1 VRWRF
6 FPEGVIYKKPTS
18 DILPRCFLLGFK
30 ISQSGPGLG
39 HLAGRREPA
48 EDGKA
53 QAFAQTHGIVQGGL
67 DYLEIIASSDQGRE
81 DILRQELAISAS
93 SKTNRPESNRRNL
106 LLIFMS
112 YSFPYQTGELRY
124 PQRPLG
130 RFYQSQAGKDSI
142 CFPVNQKHNYHLQNF
157 LSESLSNQYIGRDRG
172 VGYPGIRFAFQR
184 S

>member
-1 VRWRF
+1 VASAVAF

-67 DYLEIIASSDQGRE
+67 DYLEIIASSDQ
-81 DILRQELAISAS
+81 AA
-93 SKTNRPESNRRNL
+93 KTFSGKNWLYRRAARPIDQNQTDE
-106 LLIFMS
+106 IFC
-112 YSFPYQTGELRY
+112 SF
-124 PQRPLG
+124 
-130 RFYQSQAGKDSI
+130 S
-142 CFPVNQKHNYHLQNF
+142 
-157 LSESLSNQYIGRDRG
+157 
-172 VGYPGIRFAFQR
+172 
-184 S
+184 